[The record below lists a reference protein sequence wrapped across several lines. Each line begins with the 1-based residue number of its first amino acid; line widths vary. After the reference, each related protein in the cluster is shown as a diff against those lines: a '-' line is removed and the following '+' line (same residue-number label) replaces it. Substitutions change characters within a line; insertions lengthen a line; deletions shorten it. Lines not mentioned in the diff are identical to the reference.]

1 MTMAA
6 KAPKRRKRG
15 RPRRDYSN
23 DPDLAVA
30 ELAIALQ
37 AGWNLSERKAFD
49 LALVACQ
56 GELRAFSK
64 RPRGAKQRRRW
75 RGGGVALLMGK
86 SFASR
91 NADIRRKLKDGR
103 LRPDAQVVLEM
114 ARLLHRALKIKR

>member
-1 MTMAA
+1 MEA

-37 AGWNLSERKAFD
+37 AGWDLSERKAFD

-56 GELRAFSK
+56 GELRPFSK
-64 RPRGAKQRRRW
+64 RPRGAKRKSRW
-75 RGGGVALLMGK
+75 RGGGVALPKGK
-86 SFASR
+86 GFASR

-103 LRPDAQVVLEM
+103 LRPNAQVVLEM
-114 ARLLHRALKIKR
+114 TRLLHQALKITR